1 MAIEYSF
8 SRINP
13 LCTCDS
19 DGSNEQTKKVEFTLK
34 GEETVHGIKYE
45 GYANHEIELSGDAC
59 VAPGDLDLSVLLNT
73 YVADNNV
80 KDEIIASI
88 SGQKEIPH
96 EWTGQMVAPNVS

>member
-34 GEETVHGIKYE
+34 GEEPVHGVKYE

-80 KDEIIASI
+80 KDEVIASI

-96 EWTGQMVAPNVS
+96 EWTGQLSAPEVS

>member
-1 MAIEYSF
+1 MGSEMCI
-8 SRINP
+8 
-13 LCTCDS
+13 S
-19 DGSNEQTKKVEFTLK
+19 DR
-34 GEETVHGIKYE
+34 YE

-73 YVADNNV
+73 YIADNNV

-96 EWTGQMVAPNVS
+96 EWTGQLSAPDVS